1 MSATVIIG
9 GQWGDEG
16 KGRMVDLLAQDA
28 HIVARYSA
36 GDNAGHTII
45 NHLGKFGL
53 HLVPAGI
60 FYPDKLCL
68 IGNGVM
74 VNPEVLLGE
83 IEQLESRGVS
93 TKNLFVSDRAQVVMP
108 YHLQLDELEER
119 ARGEAGLETTK
130 RGMGPA
136 FADKVARSGIRMAD
150 LIEPEALRARLESI
164 IASKNKLLEK
174 MYGTGP
180 LDIESLHRMYVDFG
194 CKIRPYL
201 VDTSTIVQDAL
212 DRGDHVLLEGA
223 QGVLL
228 DLDIGTYPFV
238 TSSTPSSLAAG
249 AAIGIGI
256 GPTQISRVVGVYK
269 AYMTRVGAGPMPTEL
284 LDETADIIRREG
296 PAPEFGTTTGR
307 PRRCGWFDAV
317 ASRYSVR
324 VNGVT
329 SSALTRLDV
338 LDKFPSMEMCVA
350 YEIDGERT
358 DAFPTT
364 TSKLERARPVFEE
377 VSGWQQPTSGARKF
391 DDLPAAAQAY
401 VERIE
406 GLLRCPIEY
415 VSVGPE
421 REQVIRR

>member
-1 MSATVIIG
+1 
-9 GQWGDEG
+9 
-16 KGRMVDLLAQDA
+16 
-28 HIVARYSA
+28 
-36 GDNAGHTII
+36 
-45 NHLGKFGL
+45 
-53 HLVPAGI
+53 
-60 FYPDKLCL
+60 
-68 IGNGVM
+68 
-74 VNPEVLLGE
+74 
-83 IEQLESRGVS
+83 
-93 TKNLFVSDRAQVVMP
+93 
-108 YHLQLDELEER
+108 
-119 ARGEAGLETTK
+119 
-130 RGMGPA
+130 
-136 FADKVARSGIRMAD
+136 
-150 LIEPEALRARLESI
+150 
-164 IASKNKLLEK
+164 
-174 MYGTGP
+174 
-180 LDIESLHRMYVDFG
+180 
-194 CKIRPYL
+194 
-201 VDTSTIVQDAL
+201 
-212 DRGDHVLLEGA
+212 
-223 QGVLL
+223 
-228 DLDIGTYPFV
+228 
-238 TSSTPSSLAAG
+238 
-249 AAIGIGI
+249 
-256 GPTQISRVVGVYK
+256 
-269 AYMTRVGAGPMPTEL
+269 MPTEL